1 MLTCVTG
8 KVDRFGCVCALQI
21 KYYVLCVLIILCY
34 FTCIFYA
41 VVRHISTLF
50 IDNTYSVYQSVP
62 CVCVC
67 VCVCMRAR
75 AHALACI
82 HVCACVIYLVMF
94 EPMLMCT
101 LFVPC

>member
-50 IDNTYSVYQSVP
+50 IDNTYSVYQSVQ
-62 CVCVC
+62 C

-75 AHALACI
+75 AHAPACI